1 MKRAWALLS
10 VVPIVIGACP
20 ILAWL
25 TGNPK
30 LVQLTA
36 NYFPLPFNPA
46 CCFILAGITLILSV
60 FPRKFCANFQI
71 IFGIIILLVAGMTL
85 AQDVFQVDLHIDE
98 FFAKSWV
105 KENSSIA
112 HAGRMAPNTALAF
125 MLTGLTLVLFRFA
138 HYKLVGML
146 IEISIFILFL
156 ISILGVAG
164 YILKMEFLYSWYGYT
179 RMLCAVAV
187 NFLFLSIALG
197 GIWRNNPASTA
208 LYKGREDTRIL
219 LLSSAILLCMAMSI
233 TLTNFA
239 GLFQRQNNAVGDS
252 FQQLVAARSAYFE
265 SEIMSAM
272 HEMDVL
278 RGNTLF
284 QREVARQNQNPTPTN
299 VSFSIQDNNQLT
311 QPPVADFQPILKL
324 FMEEGFSAVTILDKS
339 GKQIATTG
347 QFIQRAEFN
356 VQKKTRTGNIDIIWN
371 NGWYLQIA
379 SNIIADDKNS
389 GILIVEWPLHNIDKV
404 FAKDQAQGTTGDT
417 KICIPPVAETDKT
430 VCYSVRKG
438 AVEEIPQKIDNQFT
452 SAHYALVD
460 SSGLITVYNEHY
472 KRVLAAYGSIKNLGL
487 SMIVSMEVS
496 EIYQPIVAGMYSMVP
511 VILVTIIIGLVLL
524 RLQVIPLLRRVI
536 DAEKGLLTI
545 NKRLQESEERYAL
558 AVRGSHIGLWDW
570 EIIDNKVFYS
580 PYFKGMLGYND
591 NEFKNGIDSF
601 KKVLHPDDYDR
612 VFDLVQ
618 QHLLNQTPYDIEYRL
633 KRKSGDYHWF
643 HAVGQALWDDRG
655 NATRM
660 AGSLTDITERKHAEQ
675 RLAAQFA
682 VNRILSEAQ
691 NIEEISTKILQALC
705 ERLEWEFGSLWMVDG
720 HVNLIRCI
728 GLWYQPF
735 LDAQPLAQ
743 AIQNLQLPMG
753 VGLPGRVWE
762 TAQQLWVYD
771 VTTDKNFSYNNEA
784 KAAGIHSAFSFP
796 IMVQNKVLG
805 VLEFLTRQRQNP
817 DEAMLKM
824 MSAIAAQIG
833 QFIQRKIAESSVR
846 ENENYKTAILE
857 AASDSIMTINELGT
871 ILSYN
876 PRTLEIFDYSANE
889 IKNKNIDL
897 LLPDLSKKLKHLV
910 GKLAAEFIAV
920 RKNGENFPAEL
931 TLSRMYLSKQN
942 VFVCIIRDITE
953 RKKVEKLK
961 NEFVS
966 VVSHEL
972 RTPLT
977 SIRGSLG
984 LLLGGTAGEHS
995 LKAQKLLEIANNNC
1009 ERLLLLINDILDI
1022 EKIEAG
1028 KMDFFMGHVD
1038 IVELVKDSIEANRLY
1053 AEKYAV
1059 KVSLVNYESGVKVFV
1074 DPSRL
1079 MQVMANLIS
1088 NAVKYSVPY
1097 GNVDINVIPRGEIVR
1112 VTVTDYGAGVP
1123 ENFRATI
1130 FQKFSQADSSSNR
1143 NQSGTGLGLSI
1154 SKTIIEKFGGTINF
1168 TSKPGKETIFYFDL
1182 PKSQPDHKE
1191 SINEPVVEKARNKLL
1206 ICEDDQ
1212 DQAEYLRELLRDA
1225 GLFADIAYSVAQ
1237 AKVLLSERKYHGL
1250 LLDLLLPD
1258 QDGIAFIRQLRDDE
1272 QTSSLPIIVLSV
1284 LAQTGRALLNG
1295 DAISVIDWLDK
1306 PVDFNKLLKSI
1317 ERIKKQRPNKMPN
1330 ILHVEDNPD
1339 TRQIIA
1345 SLLQDHANIT
1355 AAESLLQARDKLA
1368 LEKFDLVIL
1377 DLLLPDGN
1385 GTELL
1390 PILAKQQLPIIVFS
1404 SMELDKEYARYVT
1417 QVLIKENTSNKD
1429 FLETIK
1435 SLIDSAI

>member
-10 VVPIVIGACP
+10 VVPIFIGSCP
-20 ILAWL
+20 IAAWL

-36 NYFPLPFNPA
+36 NYFSIPFNPA
-46 CCFILAGITLILSV
+46 CCFILSGLALVLCVIPG
-60 FPRKFCANFQI
+60 KFFCRLQI
-71 IFGIIILLVAGMTL
+71 IFGALIFIIAGLTV
-85 AQDVFQVDLHIDE
+85 AQDILQMDLHIDE
-98 FFAKSWV
+98 FYVKSWV
-105 KENSSIA
+105 KVDSSIV

-125 MLTGLTLVLFRFA
+125 MLTGLVFVLFPYA
-138 HYKLVGML
+138 KYKFVGTL
-146 IEISIFILFL
+146 IEIAIFMLFL
-156 ISILGVAG
+156 ISILGVSG

-179 RMLCAVAV
+179 RMLFAAAV
-187 NFLFLSIALG
+187 NFLLLSLGLG
-197 GIWRNNPASTA
+197 GIWRSKPESSA
-208 LYKGREDTRIL
+208 LYQGREDTRIM
-219 LLSSAILLCMAMSI
+219 LLSSAILLCMAVAI

-239 GLFQRQNNAVGDS
+239 TLFQRQNTSIGQS
-252 FQQLVAARSAYFE
+252 LQQLVAARSAYFE
-265 SEIMSAM
+265 NEVMLAV

-284 QREVARQNQNPTPTN
+284 QQEVARQNQNPTP
-299 VSFSIQDNNQLT
+299 SSGGFSIQDNNQLT
-311 QPPVADFQPILKL
+311 VPPVADFQPILKL
-324 FMEEGFSAVTILDKS
+324 FIEEGFSGVSVFDKAN
-339 GKQIATTG
+339 KQIATTG
-347 QFIQRAEFN
+347 NFIQRAEFN
-356 VQKKTRTGNIDIIWN
+356 VQKKTNAGFIDTVWN
-371 NGWYLQIA
+371 NGWFLQVA
-379 SNIIADDKNS
+379 SNIIPDNKNS
-389 GILIVEWPLHNIDKV
+389 GVLIVEWPLHNVDKV
-404 FAKDQAQGTTGDT
+404 FAKNQVLGATGDI
-417 KICIPPVAETDKT
+417 KICIPPGPQTEKAI
-430 VCYSVRKG
+430 CYSVREGK
-438 AVEEIPQKIDNQFT
+438 VVNIPQKVANQFT
-452 SAHYALVD
+452 SAHYALANG
-460 SSGLITVYNEHY
+460 SGLITVYNENY
-472 KRVLAAYGSIKNLGL
+472 KRVLAAYGSIPNLGL
-487 SMIVSMEVS
+487 SMIVTMEVS
-496 EIYQPIVAGMYSMVP
+496 EIYQPIIAGLYSMIP
-511 VILVTIIIGLVLL
+511 VILLTILIGLVLL

-536 DAEKGLLTI
+536 NAEKGLLTI
-545 NKRLQESEERYAL
+545 NKRLQDSEERYAL

-570 EIIDNKVFYS
+570 DISDDKVFYS
-580 PYFKGMLGYND
+580 PYFKGMLGYGD
-591 NEFKNGIDSF
+591 NEFKNNLDSF
-601 KKVLHPDDYDR
+601 KSLLHPDDYDR

-618 QHLLNQTPYDIEYRL
+618 QHLVNQAPYDVEYRL

-660 AGSLTDITERKHAEQ
+660 AGSLTDITERKRAEQ

-682 VNRILSEAQ
+682 VIRILSEAQ
-691 NIEEISTKILQALC
+691 NIEEVSVKILQALC
-705 ERLEWEFGSLWMVDG
+705 ERLEWEFGSMWMVDSQA
-720 HVNLIRCI
+720 NLIRCI

-735 LDAQPLAQ
+735 LEANALAQ
-743 AIQNLQLPMG
+743 ATQNMQLPMG
-753 VGLPGRVWE
+753 VGLAGRVWE

-771 VTTDKNFSYNNEA
+771 VTADKNFPYINEA
-784 KAAGIHSAFSFP
+784 KAVGMHSAFSFP

-805 VLEFLTRQRQNP
+805 VLEFLTRQRQTP

-824 MSAIAAQIG
+824 MSAITAQIG
-833 QFIQRKIAESSVR
+833 QFIQRKFAESSFR

-876 PRTLEIFDYSANE
+876 PRTLEIFDYSRSDL
-889 IKNKNIDL
+889 KNKNIDL

-920 RKNGENFPAEL
+920 RRNGENFPAEL
-931 TLSRMYLSKQN
+931 TLSRMYLSRQN

-984 LLLGGTAGEHS
+984 LLLGGTVGGYSE
-995 LKAQKLLEIANNNC
+995 KAKKLLDIANNNC

-1028 KMDFFMGHVD
+1028 KMDFHLVQAD
-1038 IVELVKDSIEANRLY
+1038 ILDMVKDSIEANKLY
-1053 AEKYAV
+1053 AEKFGV
-1059 KVSLVNYESGVKVFV
+1059 KVNLVQYESGVMVTV
-1074 DPSRL
+1074 DPARL
-1079 MQVMANLIS
+1079 MQVMTNLIS
-1088 NAVKYSVPY
+1088 NAVKYTSPN
-1097 GNVDINVIPRGEIVR
+1097 GKVDISVIPRGEIVR
-1112 VTVTDYGAGVP
+1112 VTITDYGAGVP
-1123 ENFRATI
+1123 DNFRSTI

-1154 SKTIIEKFGGTINF
+1154 SKTIVEKFGGTINF
-1168 TSKPGKETIFYFDL
+1168 TSKPDKETIFYFDL
-1182 PKSQPDHKE
+1182 PKAHTDLSKE
-1191 SINEPVVEKARNKLL
+1191 VEEPVKTESSDKIL

-1212 DQAEYLRELLRDA
+1212 DQAEYLRELLKSA
-1225 GLFADIAYSVAQ
+1225 GIYADIAYTVAQ
-1237 AKVLLSERKYHGL
+1237 AKALLAERHYHGL

-1272 QTSSLPIIVLSV
+1272 KTRSLPVIVLSV

-1317 ERIKKQRPNKMPN
+1317 ERIKQQHPDKMPR

-1345 SLLQDHANIT
+1345 TLLQEQAQIIPAD
-1355 AAESLLQARDKLA
+1355 SLAKAREKLST
-1368 LEKFDLVIL
+1368 EEFDFVIL

-1390 PILAKQQLPIIVFS
+1390 PMLAKQQLPVIVFS
-1404 SMELDKEYARYVT
+1404 SVELDREYARYVT
-1417 QVLIKENTSNKD
+1417 QALIKAETSD
-1429 FLETIK
+1429 EYFLNTIK
-1435 SLIDSAI
+1435 KLIDSAI